1 MQSFS
6 VFGDALNPGDPFR
19 RQMDPTGFMAKLIQ
33 NMPHAN
39 AFNASTGPYVTTTA
53 TATAAVNAADGLNI
67 GTYRWVRRTIGG
79 AGGSGASSQD
89 EFNRRQINVKI
100 DHNFNPHHKLTGSYA
115 QEYRYDD
122 NAAVS
127 PWPNGWGGEINTS
140 PKVGN
145 LQFTS
150 TFSSNVLNEFRYS
163 YRNTNL
169 EDKLAIANH
178 DPKIQKAAYDFLTKI
193 NDIPVIQKPTLF
205 PDHMIVCPGD
215 LTCSNRGN
223 RSPLTGYADTF
234 SWTKG
239 PHAMK
244 FGGEFRFAHS
254 FSWSPQNIIPTVF
267 GRIRDWH
274 QNEISFFMKDD
285 WRITPNLTLNLG
297 MRYDLFRVPYLVS
310 ASGAGFTPG
319 LEGGN
324 DALYGYSGRGIGS
337 WMSGG
342 TPQRGALTKTI
353 LIGKDTAHP
362 NQGIWP

>member
-1 MQSFS
+1 
-6 VFGDALNPGDPFR
+6 
-19 RQMDPTGFMAKLIQ
+19 MAT
-33 NMPHAN
+33 H
-39 AFNASTGPYVTTTA
+39 
-53 TATAAVNAADGLNI
+53 
-67 GTYRWVRRTIGG
+67 RWVRKTIGNT
-79 AGGSGASSQD
+79 GGSGASSQD

-100 DHNFNPHHKLTGSYA
+100 DHTFNSNNKLTGSYV

-150 TFSSNVLNEFRYS
+150 ASSSNALNEFRYS

-178 DPKIQKAAYDFLTKI
+178 DPEIQKAAYDFLTKI
-193 NDIPVIQKPTLF
+193 NGIPTIQKPTLF

-223 RSPLTGYADTF
+223 RSPLTGYTDTF

-239 PHAMK
+239 AHAMK
-244 FGGEFRFAHS
+244 FGSEFRFAHS

-267 GRIRDWH
+267 G
-274 QNEISFFMKDD
+274 
-285 WRITPNLTLNLG
+285 
-297 MRYDLFRVPYLVS
+297 
-310 ASGAGFTPG
+310 GAGDVPVQ
-319 LEGGN
+319 
-324 DALYGYSGRGIGS
+324 GIDES
-337 WMSGG
+337 RACSE
-342 TPQRGALTKTI
+342 QQNARRES
-353 LIGKDTAHP
+353 TAHP
-362 NQGIWP
+362 LRIRRKHQREIPD